1 MNTRLVLVGA
11 ILFSLLLFGCVNPPK
26 ENNGQTGAG
35 STSGTGTTG
44 TQTSGNSA
52 GGNGGQVVV
61 VGGTTSGGMSDPS
74 KCNNLPPQQM
84 ADCLDKSMGN

>member
-1 MNTRLVLVGA
+1 MIKMNTKLILIGA

-26 ENNGQTGAG
+26 GNDGNT
-35 STSGTGTTG
+35 GTGTGSTG
-44 TQTSGNSA
+44 TQTGGNTA
-52 GGNGGQVVV
+52 GGSGGEIVV

-84 ADCLDKSMGN
+84 ADCLQESMGN